1 MGFSGKETGCNLIT
15 FEHKPIKEILTDKNL
30 AKLGDSI
37 VNLLYSLVKSK
48 LAGRP
53 DGAKM
58 PDSFLAE
65 AFRKAGLRKYVST
78 RQDAHSLGD
87 AAEALIAYS
96 WLKDH
101 FEIKETA
108 ENFNPLIAHEKIIT
122 RKTEREVSILIF
134 TSLLQELFEK
144 IVKEKI

>member
-1 MGFSGKETGCNLIT
+1 
-15 FEHKPIKEILTDKNL
+15 L

-48 LAGRP
+48 LIGRP

-65 AFRKAGLRKYVST
+65 AFRKAGLRKYVSA

-87 AAEALIAYS
+87 AAEALVAYS
-96 WLKDH
+96 WLKDL
-101 FEIKETA
+101 FEIKEAAGKLTA
-108 ENFNPLIAHEKIIT
+108 SIPQEKIIT
-122 RKTEREVSILIF
+122 RKTEKEVSIQIF
-134 TSLLQELFEK
+134 TTLLQDLFER
-144 IVKEKI
+144 ITKEKI

>member
-1 MGFSGKETGCNLIT
+1 
-15 FEHKPIKEILTDKNL
+15 L

-48 LAGRP
+48 LVGRP
-53 DGAKM
+53 DGAKV
-58 PDSFLAE
+58 PDTLLAE
-65 AFRKAGLRKYVST
+65 AFRQAGLRKYVSA

-101 FEIKETA
+101 FEIKATA
-108 ENFNPLIAHEKIIT
+108 EKLTASIPREKIIN
-122 RKTEREVSILIF
+122 RKTEKEVSIQIF
-134 TSLLQELFEK
+134 TSLLQDLFER
-144 IVKEKI
+144 IVKKI